1 MNTFPQI
8 IETPRLVL
16 RIPSVSD
23 APRVN
28 AAVRESFADLHRWM
42 KWAKEIPTVEE
53 TINRAQRAN
62 THPIAGEDFSIWGF
76 LKDTGEFVL
85 GCGLHLRDAEVPKF
99 EIGYWCRS
107 SYQGR
112 GFVTEAVRALTRVGF
127 EQMQA
132 NRIEIRCDA
141 RNERSRRVAERA
153 GYQLEAE
160 LRHEQRAP
168 DGVLRNTL
176 IYALLPDEFRQST
189 VYFEK
194 PSSKEN

>member
-1 MNTFPQI
+1 MDENTFPQI

-16 RIPSVSD
+16 RIPSVSN
-23 APRVN
+23 APMVN

-62 THPIAGEDFSIWGF
+62 TRPLAGEDFSIWGF
-76 LKDTGEFVL
+76 LKDTDEFVL
-85 GCGLHLRDAEVPKF
+85 GSGFHLRDPEVPKF

-112 GFVTEAVRALTRVGF
+112 GFVTEAVRVLTRVGF

-141 RNERSRRVAERA
+141 RNERSRRVAERT
-153 GYQLEAE
+153 GYRLEAE
-160 LRHEQRAP
+160 LRNDQRAP

-176 IYALLPDEFRQST
+176 IYAMFPDEFRQSI

-194 PSSKEN
+194 P